1 MIAGPQMF
9 QDEYIV
15 NILLLIFMWHKHWIS
30 EWKLSNATDT
40 HKSLYSA
47 KSFKLTSVEINRN
60 NI

>member
-30 EWKLSNATDT
+30 NATDT
-40 HKSLYSA
+40 HKSLYSE
-47 KSFKLTSVEINRN
+47 F
-60 NI
+60 

>member
-15 NILLLIFMWHKHWIS
+15 NILLLILMWHKHWIS
-30 EWKLSNATDT
+30 EWKLSDT

-60 NI
+60 NM